1 MTKNPCMVM
10 RQAQKREVLD
20 GLHVGRLTVC
30 AVHSPIPSKVGPVL
44 HHPSA

>member
-30 AVHSPIPSKVGPVL
+30 AVLSPIPSKVGPVL
-44 HHPSA
+44 HHPTA